1 MWILGMVGFVFA
13 EANLRTLGGW
23 LGAMATIAREPALAL
38 GQHLGVAE
46 VSYHPEAVD
55 VFEQIGSLEM
65 SVTPVQL
72 AALEQRP

>member
-13 EANLRTLGGW
+13 EANLRTLRGW
-23 LGAMATIAREPALAL
+23 LGAMATIARKPALAL

-46 VSYHPEAVD
+46 VSNHPAAVD
-55 VFEQIGSLEM
+55 VFEHIGSFEM
-65 SVTPVQL
+65 SVSPVQL